1 MMSSSSDLP
10 GYLEAFAKVRILC
23 LGDIML
29 DRFVYGHVD
38 RVSQEAPIPIM
49 RSERQEAMLGGA
61 GNVARN
67 VQALGGHVTLV
78 GLAGDDQA
86 GEQVR
91 NLAADIAN
99 LDLTLIVDD
108 NRPTTL
114 KTRYLAAGQQLLRV
128 DEENRSYVSPA
139 LEAALLDAY
148 ANALPDCD
156 LVILSDYAKGCFTD
170 HVLAQ
175 AIELARN
182 INKPI
187 IADPKRLNMA
197 DYAGITMLKPNRTE
211 LAAATGLPCESD
223 EQVTAAAG
231 VVLQDAN
238 ITALLVSRS
247 EHGISLITK
256 DAPPLHLPALAR
268 QVFDVSGAGDT
279 VVATAA
285 MALAAGASLAQ
296 ATTLA
301 SHAGSIVVAKSGT
314 AVVTPGELAD
324 ALQQADFYN
333 AEATVMGRVSARE
346 RVQRWR
352 AAGLKVGF
360 TNGCFD
366 LLHPGHVAL
375 LEDAKSYCD
384 RLIVAINTD
393 ASVTRLKGEG
403 RPLQDEESRALMLAA
418 MTAVD
423 MVVVFGE
430 DDPVALLELF
440 RLDVLVKGG
449 DYDLDGIVGAD
460 LVLGYGGEV
469 HVSRLVAG
477 RSSTDLIKKMSGDD
491 E

>member
-1 MMSSSSDLP
+1 MSSSSDLP
-10 GYLEAFAKVRILC
+10 GYLETFAKVRILC

-78 GLAGDDQA
+78 GLVGDDQA

-148 ANALPDCD
+148 ADALPDCD

-211 LAAATGLPCESD
+211 LAAAIGLPCESD

-247 EHGISLITK
+247 EHGISLVTK

-440 RLDVLVKGG
+440 HPDVLVKGG
-449 DYDLDGIVGAD
+449 DYDIDGIVGAD

>member
-1 MMSSSSDLP
+1 MMSSGSDLP
-10 GYLEAFAKVRILC
+10 GYLETFAKVRVLC

-49 RSERQEAMLGGA
+49 QSERQEVMLGGA

-67 VQALGGHVTLV
+67 VQALGGQVTLV
-78 GLAGDDQA
+78 GLAGDDPA

-91 NLAADIAN
+91 NLAADITN
-99 LDLTLIVDD
+99 LNLALVVDGD
-108 NRPTTL
+108 RPTTL
-114 KTRYLAAGQQLLRV
+114 KTRYIAAGQQLLRV
-128 DEENRSYVSPA
+128 DEENGADVSPA

-148 ANALPDCD
+148 ADALPDCEV
-156 LVILSDYAKGCFTD
+156 VILSDYAKGCFTD
-170 HVLAQ
+170 HVLTQ

-182 INKPI
+182 INKPV
-187 IADPKRLNMA
+187 IADPKRLTMA
-197 DYAGITMLKPNRTE
+197 DYAGITMLKPNRNE

-223 EQVTAAAG
+223 AEVAAAAAG
-231 VVLQDAN
+231 LLQETA

-247 EHGISLITK
+247 EHGMSLITK

-285 MALAAGASLAQ
+285 MALGAGASLAQ
-296 ATTLA
+296 ATLLA
-301 SHAGSIVVAKSGT
+301 SHAGSIVVAKTGT
-314 AVVTPGELAD
+314 AVVTPGELAG

-333 AEATVMGRVSARE
+333 AEATVMARDAARE

-366 LLHPGHVAL
+366 LLHPGHVTL

-423 MVVVFGE
+423 MVVVFAE
-430 DDPVALLELF
+430 DEPVALLDLL
-440 RLDVLVKGG
+440 RPDVLVKGG
-449 DYDLDGIVGAD
+449 DYDIDGIVGAD

-477 RSSTDLIKKMSGDD
+477 RSSTNLIKKMSGDG